1 MSGLVQQLAKA
12 QVDQDLDD
20 PDLVVLTGKVEARHI
35 AWRWCKH
42 QISSAVSNEHPDDIG
57 MASKDGV
64 EQRVETL
71 LIGGKNVAG
80 IEKGCNLLLIA
91 IVGSTHELIDVVNV
105 PIVPFLHSV
114 LANNLL
120 RAKFCRVDCVETVE
134 LMIMQVRRLKSSPFA
149 NPTDYFCM
157 VHGGLGSRL

>member
-42 QISSAVSNEHPDDIG
+42 QISSASSDEHLDDVG

-64 EQRVETL
+64 QQCVEAL
-71 LIGGKNVAG
+71 LIGGKNVKVVVV
-80 IEKGCNLLLIA
+80 IEKGCNLLLIP
-91 IVGSTHELIDVVNV
+91 IVGSTHELIDGGTGL
-105 PIVPFLHSV
+105 IVCFLHRGQG
-114 LANNLL
+114 LTHL
-120 RAKFCRVDCVETVE
+120 
-134 LMIMQVRRLKSSPFA
+134 SS
-149 NPTDYFCM
+149 TWW
-157 VHGGLGSRL
+157 